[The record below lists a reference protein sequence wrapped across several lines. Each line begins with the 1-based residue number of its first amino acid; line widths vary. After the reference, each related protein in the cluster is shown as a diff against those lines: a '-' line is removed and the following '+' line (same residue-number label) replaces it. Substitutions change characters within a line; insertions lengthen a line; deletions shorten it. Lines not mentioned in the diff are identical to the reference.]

1 MMGHGI
7 SGLLI
12 SAAAGYWVLAQSSGQ
27 KGRVKTLGQWL
38 GLLIIV
44 VGIAGAACKA
54 YCFVAGDKCMISPAG
69 KACSFGGRMG
79 APAPAQQ

>member
-1 MMGHGI
+1 MIGHGI

-27 KGRVKTLGQWL
+27 KGRIKTLGQWL

-44 VGIAGAACKA
+44 ASVAGAACKA
-54 YCFVAGDKCMISPAG
+54 YCYTSGGMGMMSPAG
-69 KACSFGGRMG
+69 KMCPFGGKAA
-79 APAPAQQ
+79 APVQQ